1 MMQKPF
7 KFALLCI
14 AGCLALV
21 LILYAFADKPNS
33 NKNGF
38 TRRIPPVTAVLR
50 NSLVLKYPAYYI
62 AGYSN
67 QHIYLGN
74 YSASLHLL
82 AVNQNLQD
90 TQELT
95 LKISPE
101 ERYAWKLTRIM
112 IDSPAV
118 YMAEGNTPVLYKGK
132 LDDLMMSRFLP
143 QCCFFNMLQN
153 ISTTSFISR
162 SIHID
167 SLGNRQNILAKV
179 KTDSPYVKLG
189 EGIITKQVDGI
200 FCTDGTLD
208 YDKQTGKLV
217 YLYHYRNE
225 FVTLDTNLHTIYTGH
240 TLDTNARAKIQV
252 ANMSTGISKFS
263 APPTYVNSRARIADN
278 RIYVLSSLLA
288 DNEDRKARQH
298 NEIIDVFSL
307 DNGKYIYT
315 LYIPLKG
322 EDRITDFII
331 KGDQLFAL
339 HDQTLNAYS
348 IQFLLQ

>member
-1 MMQKPF
+1 MQKPF
-7 KFALLCI
+7 RFAMLCI
-14 AGCLALV
+14 VACLTLV
-21 LILYAFADKPNS
+21 LILYAFADKPNDK
-33 NKNGF
+33 KNGF
-38 TRRIPPVTAVLR
+38 TRTVPSVAAVLK

-62 AGYSN
+62 AGYAS

-82 AVNQNLQD
+82 AVNQNLKD
-90 TQELT
+90 TQELI

-101 ERYAWKLTRIM
+101 ERYAWKLARVM
-112 IDSPAV
+112 VDSPAV
-118 YMAEGNTPVLYKGK
+118 YMAEGNTPALYKGK
-132 LDDLMMSRFLP
+132 LDNLMMNRFLP
-143 QCCFFNMLQN
+143 QSCFFNMLQN

-167 SLGNRQNILAKV
+167 SLGNKQNILAKV

-208 YDKQTGKLV
+208 YDRQTGKLI

-225 FVTLDTNLHTIYTGH
+225 FVTLDTNLQVIYTGH
-240 TLDTNARAKIQV
+240 TLDTNTTAKIQV

-278 RIYVLSSLLA
+278 RIYILSSLLA
-288 DNEDRKARQH
+288 DNEDRTTRQH

-307 DNGKYIYT
+307 NDGRYIYT

-322 EDRITDFII
+322 KERITDFII
-331 KGDQLFAL
+331 KGNQLFAL
-339 HDQTLNAYS
+339 NDQTLNAYS
-348 IQFLLQ
+348 IITN

>member
-1 MMQKPF
+1 MQKPF
-7 KFALLCI
+7 QFAMLCVV
-14 AGCLALV
+14 GCLALV
-21 LILYAFADKPNS
+21 LILYAFADKPNDH
-33 NKNGF
+33 KNGF
-38 TRRIPPVTAVLR
+38 TRRVPAVTAVFQH
-50 NSLVLKYPAYYI
+50 SLTLKYPAYYI
-62 AGYSN
+62 AGYTN

-90 TQELT
+90 TQQLT

-101 ERYAWKLTRIM
+101 ERYAWKLTRVM
-112 IDSPAV
+112 VDSPAV
-118 YMAEGNTPVLYKGK
+118 YMAEGNTPALYRGK
-132 LDDLMMSRFLP
+132 LNDLLLDRFLS
-143 QCCFFNMLQN
+143 QSCFFNMLQN
-153 ISTTSFISR
+153 ISATSFISR

-167 SLGNRQNILAKV
+167 SLGNSQNILAKV

-189 EGIITKQVDGI
+189 KDILTKQVDGI

-225 FVTLDTNLHTIYTGH
+225 FVTLDTNLQVIYTAH
-240 TLDTNARAKIQV
+240 TLDTNVRAKIQV

-278 RIYVLSSLLA
+278 RIYILSSLLA
-288 DNEDRKARQH
+288 DNEDRKTRQH

-307 DNGKYIYT
+307 DDGKYIHT

-322 EDRITDFII
+322 EGRITDFII

-339 HDQTLNAYS
+339 HDQTLNTYS
-348 IQFLLQ
+348 ILQ